1 VVEWSIVALLLV
13 TLVLVFGRQMQ
24 TVQAQGERL
33 AVRFTL
39 KILREALR
47 LEQILKRAPPTAVSG
62 TPNRNPFALLAS
74 LPANF
79 SGEVSSSKADT
90 VVPGNWVFDPECG
103 CVGYRLLYPQW
114 LQPEQFADVIWF
126 RVSQSPGEVRMVAQA
141 PYIWLGQP
149 LN

>member
-1 VVEWSIVALLLV
+1 VEWSVAALVLV
-13 TLVLVFGRQMQ
+13 TLFLVFGRQMQ

-47 LEQILKRAPPTAVSG
+47 LEQILKRAPPTTAATGTVS
-62 TPNRNPFALLAS
+62 RNPFALLTS

-79 SGEVSSSKADT
+79 AGEISSNKVDT
-90 VVPGNWVFDPECG
+90 VTPGNWVFDPQCG
-103 CVGYRLLYPQW
+103 CVGYRLMYPQW
-114 LQPEQFADVIWF
+114 LEPEQFADVIWF
-126 RVSQSPGEVRMVAQA
+126 RLTQTPGEVRLVAQA